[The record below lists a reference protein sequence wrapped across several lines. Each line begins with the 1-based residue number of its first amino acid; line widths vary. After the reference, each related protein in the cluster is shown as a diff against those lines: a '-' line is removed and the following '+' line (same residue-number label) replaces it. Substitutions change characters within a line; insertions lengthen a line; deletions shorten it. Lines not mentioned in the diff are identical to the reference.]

1 VQQTGH
7 CKVLSE
13 LASYK
18 YGQYLLAATP
28 PPTSPSH
35 LVKMRTSAICATL
48 LSLATVQAGVL
59 QRKNAAPAASLGPDD
74 DALASAYLAG
84 ATLSGSKITTD
95 NVTAATI
102 RLYGFD
108 GCKDMPSVD
117 DAIPQIYSGWLQA
130 QGIMDVQALK
140 DGNVDFNTAG
150 GESEVA
156 RTVLPPCHHAE

>member
-1 VQQTGH
+1 
-7 CKVLSE
+7 
-13 LASYK
+13 
-18 YGQYLLAATP
+18 
-28 PPTSPSH
+28 
-35 LVKMRTSAICATL
+35 
-48 LSLATVQAGVL
+48 
-59 QRKNAAPAASLGPDD
+59 LGPND

-95 NVTAATI
+95 NVTIATI

-108 GCKDMPSVD
+108 GYKDMPSVD

-130 QGIMDVQALK
+130 QGIIDVQALK

-156 RTVLPPCHHAE
+156 RTVLPLCHHTE